1 MAQNFERLNI
11 MIVDDNVSM
20 RHLLKEILLAF
31 GIVRIAECSD
41 GKEAL
46 LHLKSF
52 HADAIFAD
60 WMMEPMSGL
69 ELAKTIRTESDR
81 PYIPIIML
89 TGHTER
95 HRVEEARDAGITEFL
110 AKPIS
115 ANSVYQ
121 RLQEIIQRPRSFIKA
136 PGFAGPDRRRRP
148 SDGADVV
155 KRRAADAEKKDA
167 TSSDSKPPD
176 GAKKS

>member
-1 MAQNFERLNI
+1 MPQNFERLNV

-46 LHLKSF
+46 SHLKSF
-52 HADAIFAD
+52 QADAIFAD
-60 WMMEPMSGL
+60 WMMEPMNGL
-69 ELAKTIRTESDR
+69 EMARSLRTDSDR

-95 HRVEEARDAGITEFL
+95 HRVEEARDAGVTEFL

-115 ANSVYQ
+115 ANAVYQ
-121 RLQEIIQRPRSFIKA
+121 RLQEIVKRPRSFIKA
-136 PGFAGPDRRRRP
+136 PGFAGPDRRRRVANEP
-148 SDGADVV
+148 DIV
-155 KRRAADAEKKDA
+155 KRRAADQEEPK
-167 TSSDSKPPD
+167 SDKKPPD
-176 GAKKS
+176 GPKKS